1 MVKAMIKRLLPRE
14 LRDLVF
20 AVNHYRHAHGVYP
33 RLLRPRTL
41 NEKILRRKVF
51 DRRPLF
57 TTLADKYAVRQ
68 FVADRV
74 GSAVLPRLYCVT
86 TDPETIAFDSLPRKF
101 VVKPTHASGWVRV
114 VHDEDTIDRQEL
126 IQTCKRWL
134 GSSYYEFLHERGYK
148 DVPRR
153 IMIEEFIDDGSG
165 ESPTDYKFFTFR
177 GKVHLIQIDTSRFS
191 GHRRSLYDLE
201 WRDTGT
207 RVTYD
212 RIAAPLPRPANLDLM
227 LQTAAALGRDLDF
240 VRVDLYD
247 VGRQIYFGEMTAT
260 PGCGASRFE
269 PELMDYKLG
278 TLWL

>member
-1 MVKAMIKRLLPRE
+1 MVNEIIKGLLPRE
-14 LRDLVF
+14 VRDLVF
-20 AVNHYRHAHGVYP
+20 AVNHYRRAHGVYP

-57 TTLADKYAVRQ
+57 ATFADKYAVRS
-68 FVADRV
+68 FVADRL
-74 GSAVLPRLYCVT
+74 GPGILPRLYCVT
-86 TDPETIAFDSLPRKF
+86 TDPVTIAFDSLPRKF

-114 VHDEDTIDRQEL
+114 VQDRDALDRQEL

-134 GSSYYEFLHERGYK
+134 GSSYYEFLRERGYK

-165 ESPTDYKFFTFR
+165 ETPTDYKFFTFH
-177 GKVHLIQIDTSRFS
+177 GEVHLIQIDRSRFS
-191 GHRRSLYDLE
+191 GHRRSMYDPQ

-212 RIAAPLPRPANLDLM
+212 RIGEPLPRPANLDLM
-227 LQTAAALGRDLDF
+227 LQTAATLGRDLDF

-247 VGRQIYFGEMTAT
+247 VGRQIYFGEMTPT

-269 PELMDYKLG
+269 PELMDYRLG
-278 TLWL
+278 TLWI